1 MLMRDTTLPIRSFRL
16 NCGISPGCDPYD
28 INRLLSVVVKRGIQN
43 LILDFSQSDHSFR
56 NKLSPTVFSVF
67 NCRNLVVLKLKRLV
81 VYHDLPQF
89 DLPLLKTL
97 HLDSVYFFGDF
108 FIKFVKGCT
117 ILEEFQTTDFL
128 FRNDGS
134 SEGISF
140 PNLVWANISPVCWNN
155 ITFAWICNAK
165 FMRVELV

>member
-43 LILDFSQSDHSFR
+43 LILDLSHTNHSFLI
-56 NKLSPTVFSVF
+56 KLSPTVFSVF
-67 NCRNLVVLKLKRLV
+67 NCRNLVVLKLKRLI
-81 VYHDLPQF
+81 VYDLPQF

-97 HLDSVYFFGDF
+97 HFDFVFFLVDF

-117 ILEEFQTTDFL
+117 ILEELQITDFL

-134 SEGISF
+134 SEGISL
-140 PNLVWANISPVCWNN
+140 PNLVRANISSVSWNN
-155 ITFAWICNAK
+155 IPFAWVCNAK
-165 FMRVELV
+165 FMSVELV